1 MIIEKTYTTEQPKTH
16 WFERLSNGKVDIY
29 FTDEVVETED
39 GFEFLLFKTQTVWT
53 NDFED
58 RLVNNLEGFNEK
70 ARTQTIKL
78 VHDKEIA
85 RLKKE
90 LQESDYKAI
99 KYIEGFISKEDY
111 EPIRLHRQSLR
122 ERINLLEVDND

>member
-1 MIIEKTYTTEQPKTH
+1 MIIEKTHTAEQPKTH

-39 GFEFLLFKTQTVWT
+39 GFEFYLFKTQTVWT
-53 NDFED
+53 ADFET
-58 RLVNNLEGFNEK
+58 RLVDNLEGFKEK
-70 ARTQTIKL
+70 ARIQTIKA

-90 LQESDYKAI
+90 LADSDYKAI
-99 KYIEGFISKEDY
+99 KYAEGFISEEDY
-111 EPIRLHRQSLR
+111 EPIKNHRQSLR
-122 ERINLLEVDND
+122 QQINDLEV